1 MAYNV
6 DRAVHVFVI
15 ETGTEKVVIP
25 NAPFGNIRLEAYP
38 TSRQFGEHVVLQNT
52 GFQAAPTSS
61 GLRTLVVCGALLLT
75 TGPSLTTGLR
85 EFSVARATELYR
97 LYSIFRRLAP
107 NRASECPFLRKFLT
121 DTLWATILGEVGM
134 CAIGEVPLPSR
145 F

>member
-1 MAYNV
+1 M
-6 DRAVHVFVI
+6 I

-25 NAPFGNIRLEAYP
+25 NAPFGNMQAGSLTHEPSVRR
-38 TSRQFGEHVVLQNT
+38 TRQFGEQIVLQNT
-52 GFQAAPTSS
+52 GFQAASTSS

-75 TGPSLTTGLR
+75 TGPSLTTGLMGL
-85 EFSVARATELYR
+85 SVALATELYR